1 MAFFPSYNLV
11 KKYKAFFL
19 SYNLPKIKKKKKKT
33 LFYEPKI
40 LKSGG

>member
-19 SYNLPKIKKKKKKT
+19 SYNLPKRKKKKKT

>member
-1 MAFFPSYNLV
+1 MTLYPSYNLIKIYKALFPSYNL
-11 KKYKAFFL
+11 
-19 SYNLPKIKKKKKKT
+19 SIKNKT

>member
-19 SYNLPKIKKKKKKT
+19 SYNLPKKKKKT